1 MQRAAVELPH
11 SRVDQKMNSKLRNGL
26 IIFVVLILG
35 CFGFER
41 YFRWQSFV
49 NQSFGLLGIHAEKH
63 WVENRRLPES
73 YSDLLG
79 SMPEHTREVFERPE
93 RRERYEIS
101 YHRPGENMAVFHAR
115 DKLLPFLS
123 KSYRVECAGSDCDIG
138 TADRSR

>member
-1 MQRAAVELPH
+1 M
-11 SRVDQKMNSKLRNGL
+11 
-26 IIFVVLILG
+26 
-35 CFGFER
+35 
-41 YFRWQSFV
+41 
-49 NQSFGLLGIHAEKH
+49 NQSFGLLGIHAEKQ
-63 WVENRRLPES
+63 WVENRRLPET

-123 KSYRVECAGSDCDIG
+123 KSYRVECAGSDCYFG